1 MDTTPDA
8 PTVALT
14 TAGPPATPITV
25 REAVHEEYDEV
36 GRLMVE
42 AYEQYRPVFP
52 SEFWE
57 GYNDD
62 LRDVATRAER
72 AVILVGEEA
81 GTIAGALALYPPG
94 DPGSH
99 WPQAWTGVRV
109 LAVSPHHRRKG
120 IARILMD
127 ECVRRAR
134 AWGSPV
140 LALNTVGYMAPAVS
154 LYESL
159 GFRRLP
165 EHEHFTASGSVLRA
179 YGIELVPGALAS
191 SGEPPD

>member
-1 MDTTPDA
+1 MDTA
-8 PTVALT
+8 PIA
-14 TAGPPATPITV
+14 PAITV
-25 REAVHEEYDEV
+25 REAVPAEYDEV
-36 GRLMVE
+36 GALMVE
-42 AYEQYRPVFP
+42 AYRQYRPVFP
-52 SEFWE
+52 SEFWD

-72 AVILVGEEA
+72 AIILVADEA
-81 GTIAGALALYPPG
+81 GAIAGALALYPPD
-94 DPGSH
+94 DPLSH
-99 WPQAWTGVRV
+99 WPHDWAGVRV

-134 AWGSPV
+134 AWGAPV
-140 LALNTVGYMAPAVS
+140 LALNTAGYMAPAVG
-154 LYESL
+154 LYEAL

-165 EHEHFTASGSVLRA
+165 EQEHLTAAGTQLRA

-191 SGEPPD
+191 ADELPA